1 MHSNG
6 IQKISISSLGNSE
19 LSELEVVSLLL
30 TTDGLESLL
39 VLGEAESAGLGALVS
54 EILWSVLLSLP
65 LGLLSI
71 SSLLVEDGEHFGD
84 ALSNNL

>member
-1 MHSNG
+1 MMLSLSNCG
-6 IQKISISSLGNSE
+6 SLGNGVFSR
-19 LSELEVVSLLL
+19 LEVVVLLL
-30 TTDGLESLL
+30 GADSHELAL

>member
-1 MHSNG
+1 MWSLSNF
-6 IQKISISSLGNSE
+6 SSLGNGV
-19 LSELEVVSLLL
+19 LSKLEVVVLLL
-30 TTDGLESLL
+30 GADSHELAL